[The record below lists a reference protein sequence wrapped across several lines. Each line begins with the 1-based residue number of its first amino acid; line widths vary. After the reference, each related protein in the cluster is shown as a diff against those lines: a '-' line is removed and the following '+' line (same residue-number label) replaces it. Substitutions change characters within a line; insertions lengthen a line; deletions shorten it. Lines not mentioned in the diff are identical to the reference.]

1 MELDK
6 TLENVFELIEEKK
19 YSLVREELLE
29 NNEADI
35 AEIVEE
41 VNDNIDTE
49 KAVILFRMLP
59 KDVSASVFSYLST
72 DCQMDIVGGITV
84 KEVQNIMEEM
94 SFDDMID
101 VMEELPA
108 NVVDRILMRTDKET
122 RKLINQFLNYPESSA
137 GSLMTIDYIG
147 LKKEMK
153 VRDALNYIKIHGMDQ
168 ETVYTCYVMD
178 NQRHLEGIISLKT
191 LVVSEGFEVVGD
203 LMHED
208 VISVNVMDDQEEVAQ
223 VFKKYDFLALPVVDK
238 ENRLVGIITFDD
250 IMDVIEEET
259 TEDFERM
266 AGVFDGSG
274 KEYLDI
280 PVLHHVKNRLPWLFV
295 MSVSLM
301 ITGGIIAHFEDLMS
315 QVIALVAYIPLLNG
329 TGGNAGTQSASLVIR
344 GMAVGEIELKDA
356 AKVMWK
362 EMRISFTVGLILSI
376 LNFIKIIVIDR
387 ETVLVALTVALGI
400 FIIVMFA
407 KLPGGL
413 LPMAAKRLGI
423 DPALMAT
430 PMISSIT
437 DMVSVIIYFT
447 LATMIIG
454 LAV

>member
-1 MELDK
+1 MELEK
-6 TLENVFELIEEKK
+6 TLENVFALIEEKK
-19 YSLVREELLE
+19 YALVREELLE

-35 AEIVEE
+35 AEIVEA
-41 VNDNIDTE
+41 VNDDISTE

-59 KDVSASVFSYLST
+59 KDVSALVFSYLST

-178 NQRHLEGIISLKT
+178 NERHLEGIISLKT
-191 LVVSEGFEVVGD
+191 LVVSEGFEVIGD

-208 VISVNVMDDQEEVAQ
+208 FIAVNVMDDQEEVAQ
-223 VFKKYDFLALPVVDK
+223 TFKKYDFLALPVVDK

-274 KEYLDI
+274 REYLDI
-280 PVLHHVKNRLPWLFV
+280 PVVQHIKNRLPWLCV
-295 MSVSLM
+295 MTISLM
-301 ITGGIIAHFEDLMS
+301 ITGAIIAHFELLLS

-329 TGGNAGTQSASLVIR
+329 TGGNAGTQSASLIIR
-344 GMAVGEIELKDA
+344 GMSVGEIELKDA
-356 AKVMWK
+356 AKVLWK
-362 EMRISFTVGLILSI
+362 EMRISIGVGLVLSV
-376 LNFIKIIVIDR
+376 LNFIKIIVLDR
-387 ETVLVALTVALGI
+387 QPVLIALTVSLGI
-400 FIIVMFA
+400 LVIVMFA
-407 KLPGGL
+407 KLLGGL
-413 LPMAAKRLGI
+413 LPMGAKRLGI

-437 DMVSVIIYFT
+437 DMVSVLVYFS
-447 LATMIIG
+447 LASMILG
-454 LAV
+454 LGV

>member
-1 MELDK
+1 MELEK
-6 TLENVFELIEEKK
+6 TLENVFALIEEKK
-19 YSLVREELLE
+19 YALVREELLE

-35 AEIVEE
+35 AEIVEA
-41 VNDNIDTE
+41 VNDDISTE

-59 KDVSASVFSYLST
+59 KDVSALVFSYLST

-178 NQRHLEGIISLKT
+178 NERHLEGIISLKT
-191 LVVSEGFEVVGD
+191 LVVSEGFEVIGD

-208 VISVNVMDDQEEVAQ
+208 FIAVNVMDDQEEVAQ
-223 VFKKYDFLALPVVDK
+223 TFKKYDFLALPVVDK

-274 KEYLDI
+274 REYLDI
-280 PVLHHVKNRLPWLFV
+280 PVVQHIKNRLPWLCV
-295 MSVSLM
+295 MTISLM
-301 ITGGIIAHFEDLMS
+301 ITGAIIAHFELLLS

-329 TGGNAGTQSASLVIR
+329 TGGNAGTQSASLIIR
-344 GMAVGEIELKDA
+344 GMSVGEIELKDA
-356 AKVMWK
+356 AKVLWK
-362 EMRISFTVGLILSI
+362 EMRISIGVGLVLSV
-376 LNFIKIIVIDR
+376 LNFIKIIVLDR
-387 ETVLVALTVALGI
+387 QPVLIALTVSLGI
-400 FIIVMFA
+400 LIIVMFA
-407 KLPGGL
+407 KLLGGM
-413 LPMAAKRLGI
+413 LPMGAKRLGI

-437 DMVSVIIYFT
+437 DMVSVLVYFS
-447 LATMIIG
+447 LASMILG
-454 LAV
+454 LGV

>member
-407 KLPGGL
+407 KLLGGL

>member
-1 MELDK
+1 
-6 TLENVFELIEEKK
+6 
-19 YSLVREELLE
+19 
-29 NNEADI
+29 
-35 AEIVEE
+35 
-41 VNDNIDTE
+41 
-49 KAVILFRMLP
+49 
-59 KDVSASVFSYLST
+59 
-72 DCQMDIVGGITV
+72 MDIVGGITV

-153 VRDALNYIKIHGMDQ
+153 VRDALNFIKIHGMDQ

-178 NQRHLEGIISLKT
+178 NERHLEGIVSLKT
-191 LVVSEGFEVVGD
+191 LVVSEGYEVIKD
-203 LMHED
+203 IMHED

-223 VFKKYDFLALPVVDK
+223 IFKKYDFLALPVVDK

-259 TEDFERM
+259 TEDIERM

-274 KEYLDI
+274 KEYMDI
-280 PVLHHVKNRLPWLFV
+280 PVLHHVKNRLPWLCV
-295 MSVSLM
+295 MTISLM

-329 TGGNAGTQSASLVIR
+329 TGGNAGTQSASLIIR
-344 GMAVGEIELKDA
+344 GMAVGEIELRDA
-356 AKVMWK
+356 ARVLWK
-362 EMRISFTVGLILSI
+362 EMRISFTVGLILSV

-387 ETVLVALTVALGI
+387 EAMLVALTVALGI

-407 KLPGGL
+407 KLLGGL

-437 DMVSVIIYFT
+437 DMVSVIVYFT

-454 LAV
+454 FAF

>member
-1 MELDK
+1 MERS
-6 TLENVFELIEEKK
+6 LEIIFGLIEEKK
-19 YSLVREELLE
+19 YALVREELLE

-35 AEIVEE
+35 AEIIEE
-41 VNDNIDTE
+41 VNDELGTE
-49 KAVILFRMLP
+49 KSVILFRMLP
-59 KDVSASVFSYLST
+59 KDISAMVFAYLSS
-72 DCQMDIVGGITV
+72 DCQVDIVGGITV

-101 VMEELPA
+101 VLEELPA

-153 VRDALNYIKIHGMDQ
+153 VKDALQYIKIHGMDQ

-178 NQRHLEGIISLKT
+178 AERHLEGIVSLRT
-191 LVVSEGFEVVGD
+191 LVVSDSFETIKD

-208 VISVNVMDDQEEVAQ
+208 FISVNVMDDQEEIAQ
-223 VFKKYDFLALPVVDK
+223 LFKKYDFLALPVVDK

-266 AGVFDGSG
+266 AGVLDDSD
-274 KEYLDI
+274 KEYLDLSVVQHI
-280 PVLHHVKNRLPWLFV
+280 KNRMPWLCLLT
-295 MSVSLM
+295 VSLM
-301 ITGGIIAHFEDLMS
+301 ITGAIISRFEELMS
-315 QVIALVAYIPLLNG
+315 QVIALVAYMPLLMG
-329 TGGNAGTQSASLVIR
+329 TGGNTGTQSATLIIR
-344 GMAVGEIELKDA
+344 GMSLGEIELKDVG
-356 AKVMWK
+356 KVIWK
-362 EMRISFTVGLILSI
+362 ELRISLVLGAVLALI
-376 LNFIKIIVIDR
+376 NFAKIMVIDR
-387 ETVLVALTVALGI
+387 ETPLIALTVSISIL
-400 FIIVMFA
+400 IVVIFA
-407 KLPGGL
+407 KLIGGL
-413 LPMAAKRLGI
+413 LPMAAKKLKI

-437 DMVSVIIYFT
+437 DMVSVIIYLL
-447 LATMIIG
+447 LATLIMGIT
-454 LAV
+454 L

>member
-203 LMHED
+203 MMHED

-407 KLPGGL
+407 KLLGGL

>member
-1 MELDK
+1 MDKRMEKLFY
-6 TLENVFELIEEKK
+6 LVGAKK
-19 YSLVREELLE
+19 YGLVREQLLE

-35 AEIVEE
+35 AEIIEE
-41 VNDNIDTE
+41 VNDQIDSE

-59 KDVSASVFSYLST
+59 KDVSAMVFSYLST

-147 LKKEMK
+147 LKKEMTVK
-153 VRDALNYIKIHGMDQ
+153 NALDYIKIHGMDR
-168 ETVYTCYVMD
+168 ETIYTCYVMD
-178 NQRHLEGIISLKT
+178 KERRLEGIISLRT
-191 LVVSEGFEVVGD
+191 LVVSEGYELISD

-208 VISVNVMDDQEEVAQ
+208 YICVNVMDDQEEIAQ
-223 VFKKYDFLALPVVDK
+223 QFKKYDLLALPVVDK
-238 ENRLVGIITFDD
+238 ESRLVGIITFDD

-266 AGVFDGSG
+266 AGVMDSSDR
-274 KEYLDI
+274 EYLDI
-280 PVLHHVKNRLPWLFV
+280 SVVQHIKNRIPWLCLLT
-295 MSVSLM
+295 VSLM
-301 ITGGIIAHFEDLMS
+301 ITGGIIAQFEDLMS
-315 QVIALVAYIPLLNG
+315 KVISLVSYMPLLMG
-329 TGGNAGTQSASLVIR
+329 TGGNTGTQSATLIIR
-344 GMAVGEIELKDA
+344 GMSLGEIELRDVL
-356 AKVMWK
+356 KVMWK
-362 EMRISFTVGLILSI
+362 ELRISAAIGFILCAI
-376 LNFIKIIVIDR
+376 NFGKIMIIDR
-387 ETVLVALTVALGI
+387 EPFLVALTVSISILI
-400 FIIVMFA
+400 VVMFA
-407 KLPGGL
+407 KLIGGL
-413 LPMAAKRLGI
+413 LPMAAKRFKI

-437 DMVSVIIYFT
+437 DMVSVIIYFILGT
-447 LATMIIG
+447 IILG
-454 LAV
+454 I

>member
-1 MELDK
+1 MDR
-6 TLENVFELIEEKK
+6 TLETIFDLIGEKK
-19 YSLVREELLE
+19 YALVRQELLE

-35 AEIVEE
+35 AEIIEE
-41 VNDNIDTE
+41 VNDQLETE

-59 KDVSASVFSYLST
+59 KDISAMVFAYLSS
-72 DCQMDIVGGITV
+72 DCQVDIVGGITV

-147 LKKEMK
+147 LKKEMR
-153 VRDALNYIKIHGMDQ
+153 VREALEYIKIHGMDQ

-178 NQRHLEGIISLKT
+178 AERHLEGIVSLRT
-191 LVVSEGFEVVGD
+191 LVVSESFEVIKD

-208 VISVNVMDDQEEVAQ
+208 FISVNVMDDQEEIAQ
-223 VFKKYDFLALPVVDK
+223 IFKKYDFLALPVVDK

-266 AGVFDGSG
+266 AGVLDGSD

-280 PVLHHVKNRLPWLFV
+280 SVFQHIKNRVPWLCLLT
-295 MSVSLM
+295 VSLM
-301 ITGGIIAHFEDLMS
+301 VTGAIITQFEGLMS
-315 QVIALVAYIPLLNG
+315 QVISLVAYMPLLMG
-329 TGGNAGTQSASLVIR
+329 TGGNTGTQSATLIIR
-344 GMAVGEIELKDA
+344 GMSLGEIELRDVW
-356 AKVMWK
+356 KVLFK
-362 EMRISFTVGLILSI
+362 ELRISGAIGIVLALINFT
-376 LNFIKIIVIDR
+376 KIILIDR
-387 ETVLVALTVALGI
+387 EPVLVALTVSLAIL
-400 FIIVMFA
+400 IVVIFA
-407 KLPGGL
+407 KLIGGL
-413 LPMAAKRLGI
+413 LPMMAKKLKI

-437 DMVSVIIYFT
+437 DMVSVIIYFI
-447 LATMIIG
+447 LATLILGISF
-454 LAV
+454 

>member
-1 MELDK
+1 MERS
-6 TLENVFELIEEKK
+6 LEIIFELIEEKK
-19 YSLVREELLE
+19 YALVREELLE

-35 AEIVEE
+35 AEIIEE
-41 VNDNIDTE
+41 INDELGTE
-49 KAVILFRMLP
+49 KSVILFRMLP
-59 KDVSASVFSYLST
+59 KDISAVVFAYLSS
-72 DCQMDIVGGITV
+72 DCQVDIVSGITV

-101 VMEELPA
+101 VLEELPA

-153 VRDALNYIKIHGMDQ
+153 VRDALQYIKIHGMDQ

-178 NQRHLEGIISLKT
+178 GERHLQGIVSLRT
-191 LVVSEGFEVVGD
+191 LVVSESYELVKD

-208 VISVNVMDDQEEVAQ
+208 FISVNVMDDQEEVAQ
-223 VFKKYDFLALPVVDK
+223 LFKKYDFLALPVVDK

-266 AGVFDGSG
+266 AGVMDDSD

-280 PVLHHVKNRLPWLFV
+280 SVMKHIKNRVPWLCLLT
-295 MSVSLM
+295 VSLM
-301 ITGGIIAHFEDLMS
+301 ITGAIIARFELLLS
-315 QVIALVAYIPLLNG
+315 QAIALVAYMPLLMG
-329 TGGNAGTQSASLVIR
+329 TGGNTGTQSATLIIR
-344 GMAVGEIELKDA
+344 GMSLGEIELKDVG
-356 AKVMWK
+356 KVLWK
-362 EMRISFTVGLILSI
+362 EFRISAVIGIVLAVINFGKIMLI
-376 LNFIKIIVIDR
+376 DG
-387 ETVLVALTVALGI
+387 ETMLVALTVSISIL
-400 FIIVMFA
+400 IVVVFA
-407 KLPGGL
+407 KLIGGL
-413 LPMAAKRLGI
+413 LPMAAKKMKI

-437 DMVSVIIYFT
+437 DMVSVVIYLI
-447 LATMIIG
+447 LATMIMGIT
-454 LAV
+454 L

>member
-1 MELDK
+1 MERS
-6 TLENVFELIEEKK
+6 LEIIFELIEEKK
-19 YSLVREELLE
+19 YALVREELLE

-35 AEIVEE
+35 AEIIEE
-41 VNDNIDTE
+41 ITDELGIE
-49 KAVILFRMLP
+49 KSVILFRMLP
-59 KDVSASVFSYLST
+59 KDISAVVFAYLSS
-72 DCQMDIVGGITV
+72 DCQVDIVSGITV

-101 VMEELPA
+101 VLEELPA

-153 VRDALNYIKIHGMDQ
+153 VRDALQYIKIHGMDQ

-178 NQRHLEGIISLKT
+178 GERHLQGIVSLRT
-191 LVVSEGFEVVGD
+191 LVVSESYEVVED

-208 VISVNVMDDQEEVAQ
+208 FISVNVMDDQEEVAQ
-223 VFKKYDFLALPVVDK
+223 LFKKYDFLALPVVDK

-250 IMDVIEEET
+250 IMDVIEEEA

-266 AGVFDGSG
+266 AGVMDDSD

-280 PVLHHVKNRLPWLFV
+280 SVMKHIKNRVPWLCLLT
-295 MSVSLM
+295 VSLM
-301 ITGGIIAHFEDLMS
+301 ITGAIIARFELLLS
-315 QVIALVAYIPLLNG
+315 QAIALVAYMPLLMG
-329 TGGNAGTQSASLVIR
+329 TGGNTGTQSATLIIR
-344 GMAVGEIELKDA
+344 GMSLGEIELRDIG
-356 AKVMWK
+356 KVLWK
-362 EMRISFTVGLILSI
+362 EFRISAVIGIVLAIINFGKIMLIDGESM
-376 LNFIKIIVIDR
+376 
-387 ETVLVALTVALGI
+387 LVALTVSISIL
-400 FIIVMFA
+400 IVVVFA
-407 KLPGGL
+407 KLIGGL
-413 LPMAAKRLGI
+413 LPMMAKKMKI

-437 DMVSVIIYFT
+437 DMVSVVIYLI
-447 LATMIIG
+447 LATMIMGIT
-454 LAV
+454 L

>member
-1 MELDK
+1 MERS
-6 TLENVFELIEEKK
+6 LEIIFELIEEKK
-19 YSLVREELLE
+19 YALVREELLE

-35 AEIVEE
+35 AEIIEE
-41 VNDNIDTE
+41 INDELGIE
-49 KAVILFRMLP
+49 KSVILFRMLP
-59 KDVSASVFSYLST
+59 KDISAVVFAYLSS
-72 DCQMDIVGGITV
+72 DCQVDIVSGITV

-101 VMEELPA
+101 VLEELPA

-153 VRDALNYIKIHGMDQ
+153 VRDALQYIKIHGMDQ

-178 NQRHLEGIISLKT
+178 AERHLQGIVSLRT
-191 LVVSEGFEVVGD
+191 LVVSEGYELVKD

-208 VISVNVMDDQEEVAQ
+208 FISVNVMDDQEEVAQ
-223 VFKKYDFLALPVVDK
+223 LFKKYDFLALPVVDK

-266 AGVFDGSG
+266 AGVMDDSD

-280 PVLHHVKNRLPWLFV
+280 SVMKHIKNRVPWLCLLT
-295 MSVSLM
+295 VSLM
-301 ITGGIIAHFEDLMS
+301 ITGAIIARFELLLS
-315 QVIALVAYIPLLNG
+315 QAIALVAYMPLLMG
-329 TGGNAGTQSASLVIR
+329 TGGNTGTQSATLIIR
-344 GMAVGEIELKDA
+344 GMSLGEIELKDVG
-356 AKVMWK
+356 KVLWK
-362 EMRISFTVGLILSI
+362 EFRISAVIGIVLAVINFGKIMLI
-376 LNFIKIIVIDR
+376 DG
-387 ETVLVALTVALGI
+387 ETMLVALTVSISIL
-400 FIIVMFA
+400 IVVVFA
-407 KLPGGL
+407 KLIGGL
-413 LPMAAKRLGI
+413 LPMAAKKMKI

-437 DMVSVIIYFT
+437 DMVSVVIYLL
-447 LATMIIG
+447 LATAIMGITI
-454 LAV
+454 

>member
-1 MELDK
+1 MEMDK
-6 TLENVFELIEEKK
+6 TLEKVFELIEAKK
-19 YSLVREELLE
+19 YALVREELLE

-59 KDVSASVFSYLST
+59 KDISASVFSYLST

-153 VRDALNYIKIHGMDQ
+153 VRDALNFIKIHGMDQ

-178 NQRHLEGIISLKT
+178 NERHLEGIVSLKT
-191 LVVSEGFEVVGD
+191 LVVSEGYEVIKD
-203 LMHED
+203 IMHED

-223 VFKKYDFLALPVVDK
+223 IFKKYDFLALPVVDK

-259 TEDFERM
+259 TEDIERM

-274 KEYLDI
+274 KEYMDI
-280 PVLHHVKNRLPWLFV
+280 PVLHHVKNRLPWLCV
-295 MSVSLM
+295 MTISLM

-329 TGGNAGTQSASLVIR
+329 TGGNAGTQSASLIIR
-344 GMAVGEIELKDA
+344 GMAVGEIELRDA
-356 AKVMWK
+356 ARVLWK
-362 EMRISFTVGLILSI
+362 EMRISFTVGLILSV

-387 ETVLVALTVALGI
+387 EAMLVALTVALGI

-407 KLPGGL
+407 KLLGGL

-437 DMVSVIIYFT
+437 DMVSVIVYFT

-454 LAV
+454 FAF

>member
-1 MELDK
+1 MERS
-6 TLENVFELIEEKK
+6 LEIIFELIEEKK
-19 YSLVREELLE
+19 YALVREELLE

-35 AEIVEE
+35 AEIIEE
-41 VNDNIDTE
+41 INDELGTE
-49 KAVILFRMLP
+49 KSVILFRMLP
-59 KDVSASVFSYLST
+59 KDISAVVFAYLSS
-72 DCQMDIVGGITV
+72 DCQVDIVSGITV

-101 VMEELPA
+101 VLEELPA

-153 VRDALNYIKIHGMDQ
+153 VRDALQYIKIHGMDQ

-178 NQRHLEGIISLKT
+178 GERHLQGIVSLRT
-191 LVVSEGFEVVGD
+191 LVVSESYELVKD

-208 VISVNVMDDQEEVAQ
+208 FISVNVMDDQEEVAQ
-223 VFKKYDFLALPVVDK
+223 LFKKYDFLALPVVDK

-266 AGVFDGSG
+266 AGVMDDSD

-280 PVLHHVKNRLPWLFV
+280 SVMKHIKNRVPWLCLLT
-295 MSVSLM
+295 VSLM
-301 ITGGIIAHFEDLMS
+301 ITGAIIARFELLLS
-315 QVIALVAYIPLLNG
+315 QAIALVAYMPLLMG
-329 TGGNAGTQSASLVIR
+329 TGGNTGTQSATLIIR
-344 GMAVGEIELKDA
+344 GMSLGEIELKDVG
-356 AKVMWK
+356 KVLWK
-362 EMRISFTVGLILSI
+362 EFRISAVIGIVLAIINFGKIMLI
-376 LNFIKIIVIDR
+376 DG
-387 ETVLVALTVALGI
+387 ETMLVALTVSISIL
-400 FIIVMFA
+400 IVVVFA
-407 KLPGGL
+407 KLIGGL
-413 LPMAAKRLGI
+413 LPMAAKKMKI

-437 DMVSVIIYFT
+437 DMVSVVIYLL
-447 LATMIIG
+447 LATAIMGITI
-454 LAV
+454 

>member
-1 MELDK
+1 MDK
-6 TLENVFELIEEKK
+6 TLEKVFELIEAKK
-19 YSLVREELLE
+19 YALVREELLE

-59 KDVSASVFSYLST
+59 KDISASVFSYLST

-153 VRDALNYIKIHGMDQ
+153 VRDALNFIKIHGMDQ

-178 NQRHLEGIISLKT
+178 NERHLEGIVSLKT
-191 LVVSEGFEVVGD
+191 LVVSEGYEVIKD
-203 LMHED
+203 IMHED

-223 VFKKYDFLALPVVDK
+223 IFKKYDFLALPVVDK

-259 TEDFERM
+259 TEDIERM

-274 KEYLDI
+274 KEYMDI
-280 PVLHHVKNRLPWLFV
+280 PVLHHVKNRLPWLCV
-295 MSVSLM
+295 MTISLM

-329 TGGNAGTQSASLVIR
+329 TGGNAGTQSASLIIR
-344 GMAVGEIELKDA
+344 GMAVGEIELRDA
-356 AKVMWK
+356 ARVLWK
-362 EMRISFTVGLILSI
+362 EMRISFTVGLILSV

-387 ETVLVALTVALGI
+387 EAMLVALTVALGI

-407 KLPGGL
+407 KLLGGL

-437 DMVSVIIYFT
+437 DMVSVIVYFT

-454 LAV
+454 FAF

>member
-1 MELDK
+1 MERS
-6 TLENVFELIEEKK
+6 LEIIFELIEEKK
-19 YSLVREELLE
+19 YALVREELLE

-35 AEIVEE
+35 AEIIEE
-41 VNDNIDTE
+41 INDELGTE
-49 KAVILFRMLP
+49 KSVILFRMLP
-59 KDVSASVFSYLST
+59 KDISAVVFAYLSS
-72 DCQMDIVGGITV
+72 DCQVDIVSGITV

-101 VMEELPA
+101 VLEELPA

-153 VRDALNYIKIHGMDQ
+153 VRDALQYIKIHGMDQ

-178 NQRHLEGIISLKT
+178 GERHLQGIVSLRT
-191 LVVSEGFEVVGD
+191 LVVSESYELVKD

-208 VISVNVMDDQEEVAQ
+208 FISVNVMDDQEEVAQ
-223 VFKKYDFLALPVVDK
+223 LFKKYDFLALPVVDK

-266 AGVFDGSG
+266 AGVMDDSD

-280 PVLHHVKNRLPWLFV
+280 SVMKHIKNRVPWLCLLT
-295 MSVSLM
+295 VSLM
-301 ITGGIIAHFEDLMS
+301 ITGAIIARFELLLS
-315 QVIALVAYIPLLNG
+315 QAIALVAYMPLLMG
-329 TGGNAGTQSASLVIR
+329 TGGNTGTQSATLIIR
-344 GMAVGEIELKDA
+344 GMSLGEIELKDVG
-356 AKVMWK
+356 KVLWK
-362 EMRISFTVGLILSI
+362 EFRISAVIGIVLAVINFGKIMLI
-376 LNFIKIIVIDR
+376 DG
-387 ETVLVALTVALGI
+387 ETMLVALTVSISIL
-400 FIIVMFA
+400 IVVVFA
-407 KLPGGL
+407 KLIGGL
-413 LPMAAKRLGI
+413 LPMAAKKMKI

-437 DMVSVIIYFT
+437 DMVSVVIYLILAPMIMGIT
-447 LATMIIG
+447 L
-454 LAV
+454 

>member
-1 MELDK
+1 MERS
-6 TLENVFELIEEKK
+6 LEIIFGLIEEKK
-19 YSLVREELLE
+19 YALVREELLE

-35 AEIVEE
+35 AEIIEE
-41 VNDNIDTE
+41 VNDELGTE
-49 KAVILFRMLP
+49 KSVILFRMLP
-59 KDVSASVFSYLST
+59 KDISAMVFAYLSS
-72 DCQMDIVGGITV
+72 DCQVDIVGGITV

-101 VMEELPA
+101 VLEELPA

-153 VRDALNYIKIHGMDQ
+153 VKDALQYIKIHGMDQ

-178 NQRHLEGIISLKT
+178 AERHLEGIVSLRT
-191 LVVSEGFEVVGD
+191 LVVSDSFETIKD

-208 VISVNVMDDQEEVAQ
+208 FISVNVMDDQEEIAQ
-223 VFKKYDFLALPVVDK
+223 LFKKYDFLALPVVDK

-266 AGVFDGSG
+266 AGVLDDSD
-274 KEYLDI
+274 KEYLDLSVVQHI
-280 PVLHHVKNRLPWLFV
+280 KNRMPWLCLLT
-295 MSVSLM
+295 VSLM
-301 ITGGIIAHFEDLMS
+301 ITGAIISRFEELMS
-315 QVIALVAYIPLLNG
+315 QVIALVAYMPLLMG
-329 TGGNAGTQSASLVIR
+329 TGGNTGTQSATLIIR
-344 GMAVGEIELKDA
+344 GMSLGEIELKDVG
-356 AKVMWK
+356 KVIWK
-362 EMRISFTVGLILSI
+362 ELRISLVLGAVLALINFAKI
-376 LNFIKIIVIDR
+376 LVIDR
-387 ETVLVALTVALGI
+387 EPPLIALTVSISIL
-400 FIIVMFA
+400 IVVIFA
-407 KLPGGL
+407 KLIGGL
-413 LPMAAKRLGI
+413 LPMAAKKLKI

-437 DMVSVIIYFT
+437 DMVSVIIYLL
-447 LATMIIG
+447 LATLIMGIT
-454 LAV
+454 L

>member
-191 LVVSEGFEVVGD
+191 LVVSEGFEVIGD

-407 KLPGGL
+407 KLLGGL

>member
-1 MELDK
+1 MENI
-6 TLENVFELIEEKK
+6 LETVFELIEEKK
-19 YSLVREELLE
+19 YALVREALLE

-35 AEIVEE
+35 AEIIEE
-41 VNDNIDTE
+41 VCDELGTE
-49 KAVILFRMLP
+49 KSVILFRMLP
-59 KDVSASVFSYLST
+59 KDISAVVFAYLSS
-72 DCQMDIVGGITV
+72 DCQVNIVGGITV

-101 VMEELPA
+101 VLEELPA

-153 VRDALNYIKIHGMDQ
+153 VKDALEYIKIHGMDQ

-178 NQRHLEGIISLKT
+178 AQRHLEGIVSLRT
-191 LVVSEGFEVVGD
+191 LVISESYEVIKD

-208 VISVNVMDDQEEVAQ
+208 FISVNVMDDQEEIAQ
-223 VFKKYDFLALPVVDK
+223 IFKKYDFLALPVVDK

-266 AGVFDGSG
+266 AGVLDVDSSD
-274 KEYLDI
+274 KEYLDLSVMQHI
-280 PVLHHVKNRLPWLFV
+280 KNRVPWLCLLT
-295 MSVSLM
+295 VSLM
-301 ITGGIIAHFEDLMS
+301 ITGGIIARFEELMS
-315 QVIALVAYIPLLNG
+315 QVIALVAYMPLLMG
-329 TGGNAGTQSASLVIR
+329 TGGNTGTQSATLIIR
-344 GMAVGEIELKDA
+344 GMSLGEIELKDVL
-356 AKVMWK
+356 KVIWK
-362 EMRISFTVGLILSI
+362 ELRISLVIGAVLAMINFAKIMLIDGQTSLI
-376 LNFIKIIVIDR
+376 
-387 ETVLVALTVALGI
+387 ALTVSVSIL
-400 FIIVMFA
+400 IVVIFA
-407 KLPGGL
+407 KLIGGL
-413 LPMAAKRLGI
+413 LPMAAKKLKI

-437 DMVSVIIYFT
+437 DMVSVVIYLL
-447 LATMIIG
+447 LATMILGIT
-454 LAV
+454 L

>member
-376 LNFIKIIVIDR
+376 LNFIKIIVIYR

-407 KLPGGL
+407 KLLGGL

>member
-1 MELDK
+1 MEMDK
-6 TLENVFELIEEKK
+6 TLEKVFELIEAKK
-19 YSLVREELLE
+19 YALVREELLE

-59 KDVSASVFSYLST
+59 KDISASVFSYLST

-122 RKLINQFLNYPESSA
+122 RKLINPFLNYPESSA

-153 VRDALNYIKIHGMDQ
+153 VRDALNFIKIHGMDQ

-178 NQRHLEGIISLKT
+178 NERHLEGIVSLKT
-191 LVVSEGFEVVGD
+191 LVVSEGYEVIKD
-203 LMHED
+203 IMHED

-223 VFKKYDFLALPVVDK
+223 IFKKYDFLALPVVDK

-259 TEDFERM
+259 TEDIERM
-266 AGVFDGSG
+266 AGGFDGSG
-274 KEYLDI
+274 KEYMDI
-280 PVLHHVKNRLPWLFV
+280 PVLHHVKNRLPWLCV
-295 MSVSLM
+295 MTISLM

-329 TGGNAGTQSASLVIR
+329 TGGNAGTQSASLIIR
-344 GMAVGEIELKDA
+344 GMAVGEIELRDA
-356 AKVMWK
+356 ARVLWK
-362 EMRISFTVGLILSI
+362 EMRISFTVGLILSV

-387 ETVLVALTVALGI
+387 EAMLVALTVALGI

-407 KLPGGL
+407 KLLGGL

-437 DMVSVIIYFT
+437 DMVSVIVYFT

-454 LAV
+454 FAF

>member
-1 MELDK
+1 MERS
-6 TLENVFELIEEKK
+6 LEIIFELIEEKK
-19 YSLVREELLE
+19 YALVREELLE

-35 AEIVEE
+35 AEIIEE
-41 VNDNIDTE
+41 INDELGTE
-49 KAVILFRMLP
+49 KSVILFRMLP
-59 KDVSASVFSYLST
+59 KDISAVVFAYLSS
-72 DCQMDIVGGITV
+72 DCQVDIVSGITV

-101 VMEELPA
+101 VLEELPA

-153 VRDALNYIKIHGMDQ
+153 VRDALQYIKIHGMDQ

-178 NQRHLEGIISLKT
+178 GERHLQGIVSLRT
-191 LVVSEGFEVVGD
+191 LVVSESYELVKD

-208 VISVNVMDDQEEVAQ
+208 FISVNVMDDQEEVAQ
-223 VFKKYDFLALPVVDK
+223 LFKKYDFLALPVVDK

-259 TEDFERM
+259 TEDVERM
-266 AGVFDGSG
+266 AGVMDDSD

-280 PVLHHVKNRLPWLFV
+280 SVMKHIKNRVPWLCLLT
-295 MSVSLM
+295 VSLM
-301 ITGGIIAHFEDLMS
+301 ITGAIIARFELLLS
-315 QVIALVAYIPLLNG
+315 QAIALVAYMPLLMG
-329 TGGNAGTQSASLVIR
+329 TGGNTGTQSATLIIR
-344 GMAVGEIELKDA
+344 GMSLGEIELKDVG
-356 AKVMWK
+356 KVLWK
-362 EMRISFTVGLILSI
+362 EFRISAVIGIVLAVINFGKIMLI
-376 LNFIKIIVIDR
+376 DG
-387 ETVLVALTVALGI
+387 ETMLVALTVSISIL
-400 FIIVMFA
+400 IVVVFA
-407 KLPGGL
+407 KLIGGL
-413 LPMAAKRLGI
+413 LPMAAKKMKI

-437 DMVSVIIYFT
+437 DMVSVVIYLI
-447 LATMIIG
+447 LATMIMGIT
-454 LAV
+454 L

>member
-1 MELDK
+1 MDWEK
-6 TLENVFELIEEKK
+6 TLEKVFELIEAKK
-19 YSLVREELLE
+19 YALVREELLE

-59 KDVSASVFSYLST
+59 KDISASVFSYLST

-153 VRDALNYIKIHGMDQ
+153 VRDALNFIKIHGMDQ

-191 LVVSEGFEVVGD
+191 LVVSEGYEIIGD

-208 VISVNVMDDQEEVAQ
+208 VISVNVMEDQEEVAQ

-266 AGVFDGSG
+266 AGVFDDSG

-280 PVLHHVKNRLPWLFV
+280 PIFQHVKSRLPWLFV

-301 ITGGIIAHFEDLMS
+301 ITGGIIAHFEELMS

-344 GMAVGEIELKDA
+344 GMAVGEIELRDA

-362 EMRISFTVGLILSI
+362 EMRISFTVGLILSV
-376 LNFIKIIVIDR
+376 LNFVKIIVIDR
-387 ETVLVALTVALGI
+387 EPTLVALTVALGI

-407 KLPGGL
+407 KLLGGL

-437 DMVSVIIYFT
+437 DMVSVIVYFT
-447 LATMIIG
+447 LATLIIG
-454 LAV
+454 LAI

>member
-1 MELDK
+1 MEK
-6 TLENVFELIEEKK
+6 SLEIIFELIAEKK
-19 YSLVREELLE
+19 YALVREELLE

-35 AEIVEE
+35 AEIIEE
-41 VNDNIDTE
+41 INDELGIE

-59 KDVSASVFSYLST
+59 KDISAVVFAYLSS
-72 DCQMDIVGGITV
+72 DCQVDIVSGITV

-101 VMEELPA
+101 VLEELPA

-153 VRDALNYIKIHGMDQ
+153 VRDALQYIKIHGMDQ

-178 NQRHLEGIISLKT
+178 SERHLQGIVSLRT
-191 LVVSEGFEVVGD
+191 LVVSEDYEMIRD

-208 VISVNVMDDQEEVAQ
+208 FIYVNVMDDQEEVAQ
-223 VFKKYDFLALPVVDK
+223 LFKKYDFLALPVVDK

-250 IMDVIEEET
+250 IMDVIEEEA

-266 AGVFDGSG
+266 AGVMDDSD
-274 KEYLDI
+274 KDYLDI
-280 PVLHHVKNRLPWLFV
+280 SVMKHIKNRVPWLCLLT
-295 MSVSLM
+295 VSLM
-301 ITGGIIAHFEDLMS
+301 ITGAIIARFELLMS
-315 QVIALVAYIPLLNG
+315 QVIALVAYMPLLMG
-329 TGGNAGTQSASLVIR
+329 TGGNTGTQSATLIIR
-344 GMAVGEIELKDA
+344 GMSLGEIELRDVG
-356 AKVMWK
+356 KVLWK
-362 EMRISFTVGLILSI
+362 ELRISAVIGIVLAIINFGKIILIDGESMLVAMTVSISI
-376 LNFIKIIVIDR
+376 LIVVI
-387 ETVLVALTVALGI
+387 
-400 FIIVMFA
+400 FA
-407 KLPGGL
+407 KLIGGM
-413 LPMAAKRLGI
+413 LPMAAKKLKI

-437 DMVSVIIYFT
+437 DMVSVVIYLL
-447 LATMIIG
+447 LATMIMGITI
-454 LAV
+454 